1 MKISKRFRWLALAAC
16 LCIVLGGGLIIYQR
30 HFRKVSYYQSTLIGA
45 AEIYPT
51 VMADGRL
58 YEWHK
63 GAAILDELP
72 KDCTLHGNINH
83 IKGKTPQKNGD
94 FVSVFQVTGTI
105 YTTKDKSNIYLKLT
119 TDWMQNAIVKFD
131 LVE

>member
-1 MKISKRFRWLALAAC
+1 MKNLKRLRWIVLAAC
-16 LCIVLGGGLIIYQR
+16 LCIVLGGALIVYQR
-30 HFRKVSYYQSTLIGA
+30 HFCKTSYYQSTLIGA

-63 GAAILDELP
+63 GAAILEDLP
-72 KDCTLHGNINH
+72 KDCTLYRNINH

-94 FVSVFQVTGTI
+94 FVSIFQVIGQI
-105 YTTKDKSNIYLKLT
+105 YKSSDERCIYLKLT
-119 TDWMQNAIVKFD
+119 TDWMQNAVVKFD